1 MSNVLVDRMRQMI
14 DLRYAEPLTLRALST
29 EIGRQP
35 AYLGRLFRHEVG
47 ASVREYL
54 TSVRLAHAAE
64 LIREGVK
71 VEAVA
76 LNVGY
81 RSKKNF
87 YQQFKRQYGT
97 TPVLCRTG
105 PRNAAIGCSAIRQC
119 CRVQQLPTL
128 NMRVRASADGVAPK
142 PANASVTGSDDAI
155 IRTPTRAWQLA
166 IQAQRAMLRR
176 FNQLCVGLLLTDDR
190 GRYVAANG
198 AALAMT
204 GYPADRLY
212 ELSPDKLFLAAPV
225 RDTHCAWQFLL
236 RRHSQTTRT
245 PNATLRTMT
254 GDEVAVHVV
263 TVRNFLWGRR
273 EMSAML
279 DRVILPMNDP
289 MSPA

>member
-1 MSNVLVDRMRQMI
+1 VSNVLVDRMRQMI
-14 DLRYAEPLTLRALST
+14 DLRYAEPLTLRTLST

-35 AYLGRLFRHEVG
+35 AYLGRLFRQKVG
-47 ASVREYL
+47 TSVREYL

-76 LNVGY
+76 LKVGY

-87 YQQFKRQYGT
+87 YQRFQRQYGT

-105 PRNAAIGCSAIRQC
+105 PRNAAIGCSAMRQC
-119 CRVQQLPTL
+119 CPVQQLPTL
-128 NMRVRASADGVAPK
+128 NMGVPAPADGVAPK
-142 PANASVTGSDDAI
+142 SADASVTGSVDAI
-155 IRTPTRAWQLA
+155 RTSTRAWQLA

-176 FNQLCVGLLLTDDR
+176 FNQLRVGLLLTDDR

-204 GYPADRLY
+204 GYPADQLY

-225 RDTHCAWQFLL
+225 RDTRCAWQFLL

-273 EMSAML
+273 EMSAMI

-289 MSPA
+289 WSPA